1 MQILNAFL
9 LLMARK
15 VPLEI
20 FVIDTF
26 EMTAIWNGNSRGL
39 RKVSIIILIAIM
51 IDIVECVGG

>member
-1 MQILNAFL
+1 
-9 LLMARK
+9 MARK